1 LSFSLVND
9 LSNKEF
15 FDELIDKLILFEVT
29 KLNSSKL
36 IYSTINTGNNK
47 VEISTTEISSE
58 FEKSEKNLKNSN
70 VKK

>member
-1 LSFSLVND
+1 MSFSLVND